1 MTFNFTASRRR
12 FGATALALAG
22 MLATTGSV
30 WAQAYPSQLVRL
42 VVGFPAGGPSD
53 VLTRQFAPALE
64 KELGQTVI
72 VENIG
77 GAGGTIAAARVLR
90 APADGYQ
97 VLVGSPMELIQA
109 PISMLGANF
118 KSDDFRLTGM
128 VINTDM
134 LLVGRKDLPYDSVDQ
149 LVAAAK
155 SGNAAPISY
164 GSVGHGSLFHLAG
177 EYFAKQGGIELLHV
191 PYRGAGPIIQ
201 DLMGGQIDIAFIPL
215 AGPVLNL
222 VETGALKPIALA
234 GPQRHTLLPKIP
246 TVNESA
252 GFDDFAFDIWAALTV
267 PKGTSE
273 NVMETLNDALAR
285 ALTYPEVKQGLE
297 STGSR
302 VAQKM
307 SIADQAQ
314 LYASEVDRYQK
325 IAKLVGIEPQ

>member
-1 MTFNFTASRRR
+1 MTLDFTASRRR

-22 MLATTGSV
+22 LLAAPGAA
-30 WAQAYPSQLVRL
+30 WAQTYPAQMVRL
-42 VVGFPAGGPSD
+42 IVGFPAGGPSD

-109 PISMLGANF
+109 PISMLGTNF
-118 KSDDFRLTGM
+118 ASDDFRLTGM
-128 VINTDM
+128 VINTDL
-134 LLVGRKDLPYDSVDQ
+134 LLVSRKDLPYDSVDQ
-149 LVAAAK
+149 LVSAAK
-155 SGNAAPISY
+155 GSGYSPLSY
-164 GSVGHGSLFHLAG
+164 GSVGYGSLYHLAG
-177 EYFAKQGGIELLHV
+177 EYFAKQAGIELLHV

-201 DLMGGQIDIAFIPL
+201 DLMGGQIDLAFIPL

-234 GPQRHTLLPKIP
+234 GPQRHALLPNIP
-246 TVNESA
+246 LIDESA

-267 PKGTSE
+267 PKGTPE
-273 NVMETLNDALAR
+273 NVMVTLNDALAR

-307 SIADQAQ
+307 SIAEQAQ
-314 LYASEVDRYQK
+314 LYANEVDRYQK